1 MEKVNIQ
8 YFLDEVASNSPAPG
22 GGSVSA
28 LAGAIGTAL
37 ISMVA
42 NLTLGKKK
50 FKDEEPLMK
59 EILENATRAQKEL
72 VKLME
77 EDTAAF
83 NEVAN
88 VFKMPKDTEEQK
100 EKRKHAMQE
109 ALRHAT
115 MVPFTTMEKAVYV
128 LTLYEKA
135 LGHTNPATNSDFG
148 VGILCLVTALKG
160 AWLNVKINLDGIDD
174 KSFVQTYERKSKEL
188 LDKGTAIAE
197 KIYNEIVTSFSN

>member
-188 LDKGTAIAE
+188 LDKGTTIAE

>member
-1 MEKVNIQ
+1 MEMANIQ
-8 YFLDEVASNSPAPG
+8 HFLNEVASNSPAPG

-28 LAGAIGTAL
+28 LSGAIGAAL

-59 EILENATRAQKEL
+59 EILENASRVKTDL

-83 NEVAN
+83 NEVAD

-100 EKRKHAMQE
+100 EKRKKAMQE
-109 ALRHAT
+109 ALKHAT
-115 MVPFTTMEKAVYV
+115 MVPFTTMEKAVYM
-128 LTLYEKA
+128 LMQYERA
-135 LGHTNPATNSDFG
+135 LGHTNPSTASDFG
-148 VGILCLVTALKG
+148 VGILCLETALKG
-160 AWLNVKINLDGIDD
+160 AWLNVKINLDGIEDE
-174 KSFVQTYERKSKEL
+174 SFVQEYEKKSKEL
-188 LDKGTAIAE
+188 LEKGAVIAQ
-197 KIYNEIVTSFSN
+197 KIYNEALMSFSN